1 MTFRLQSEDVFPP
14 AGWVMPNSRP
24 IRIVYVIGTLD
35 RGGSER
41 QLVELVTRLDR
52 RQFEP
57 HVCCLSAGGALEK
70 ELESA
75 GVPVTI
81 FGFRGFTI
89 FRHLWKVCREIWR
102 MVAYLRRVRPVIVH
116 GYLFWAYVLGTWAA
130 RLARVPIVVSSRRSL
145 GQFKAGKTHYL
156 AMERLANALTDV
168 WIANAEA
175 VRADAI
181 RQEKLLP
188 DRIVVIPNG
197 VSPFDNGLPMDRQE
211 IKDRLGIPTQARVI
225 LTVSNLIS
233 YKGHEVLLEAA
244 SRVIRDLPDALFLWA
259 GDGLIRPE
267 LELKIQRIGLTGA
280 IRVLGVRADVADLLR
295 ISELYVHPSYQEG
308 CPNAILEALA
318 AAVPVVA
325 TEVGGVPEIVIHEH
339 TGLLVR
345 AGDPDRLA
353 TAILQMLSD
362 PRQAR
367 TMAEKGKADVLVR
380 FSVEGMVRATETLY
394 SKLLAGEMR

>member
-1 MTFRLQSEDVFPP
+1 MPSNGP
-14 AGWVMPNSRP
+14 A
-24 IRIVYVIGTLD
+24 RIVYVIGTLD

-41 QLVELVTRLDR
+41 QLIELVTRLVR
-52 RQFEP
+52 IRFEP
-57 HVCCLSAGGALEK
+57 HVCCLSAGGELEK

-81 FGFRGFTI
+81 IGFRGFTI
-89 FRHLWKVCREIWR
+89 FRHFWKVCREVWR
-102 MVAYLRRVRPVIVH
+102 LVTYLRRVRPCIVH
-116 GYLFWAYVLGTWAA
+116 GYLFWAYVLGAWTA

-225 LTVSNLIS
+225 LTVSNLIP

-325 TEVGGVPEIVIHEH
+325 TEVGGVPEIVVHEE
-339 TGLLVR
+339 TGYLVPPR
-345 AGDPDRLA
+345 DSDRLA
-353 TAILQMLSD
+353 SAILQMLSESE
-362 PRQAR
+362 QAR
-367 TMAEKGKADVLVR
+367 AMAERGRADVLNR
-380 FSVEGMVRATETLY
+380 FSMERMVLATEKLYETLLDRG
-394 SKLLAGEMR
+394 SQADPGTASR